1 MPVKL
6 AQTSKMP
13 CKSWSLQALETCPGS
28 IIKGVIVDACKGCYA
43 RTGFYLMGNAVRARE
58 HNREDWKRDAWV
70 DDMVEALANDR
81 YFRWFDSG
89 DCYDLKLAK
98 KILEVMQ
105 RTPWVNHWFPT
116 RMGKFSKFV
125 SVFLEMDALTNVV
138 IRHSS
143 DSVVGDT
150 VDYGYGQSSTIVST
164 ASDVPSD
171 SFVCGAYTRDGKCG
185 PCRKCFDKATK
196 VIIYPAHG
204 ATMKKVIRLKLDTG
218 ALNNA

>member
-1 MPVKL
+1 MAVKL

-28 IIKGVIVDACKGCYA
+28 IVKGVIVDACKGCYA
-43 RTGFYLMGNAVRARE
+43 RTGFYLMGNAIRARE
-58 HNREDWKRDAWV
+58 HNREDWKRDAWA

-125 SVFLEMDALTNVV
+125 SVFLEMAALTNVV

-143 DSVVGDT
+143 DSVAGDI
-150 VDYGYGQSSTIVST
+150 VDYGYGQSSTIVPEAT
-164 ASDVPSD
+164 ENQ
-171 SFVCGAYTRDGKCG
+171 AYTLCHAYSRGGKCG
-185 PCRKCFDKATK
+185 PCRACWSKDVPVVA
-196 VIIYPAHG
+196 YPAHG
-204 ATMKKVIRLKLDTG
+204 ASMKKVIRLKLDTG